1 MTQGGDAAEQI
12 VRLSLEG
19 MEVAVKISGESA
31 KNIALILMAVL
42 REEHKT
48 KGKARLSS
56 MIRSGKELKVFSVQN
71 KDLEKFARE
80 AKRYGVL
87 YCVLKD
93 KGDRSS
99 TGAADIIAR
108 AEDAAK
114 IQRIVDR
121 FGLSKVDRGSAVS
134 EIRDERKNQSRRP
147 PAEDLIDEVLK
158 DVGKE
163 KQPQNPGRA
172 ETGKSRPSLQNSG
185 RADPSAEGTKDPG
198 KKPSVRDKLAEYKAQ
213 EKRSREPEQKLS
225 QAVKKKV
232 KPKER

>member
-19 MEVAVKISGESA
+19 MEVAVKVSGESA

-93 KGDRSS
+93 KGDRSGN
-99 TGAADIIAR
+99 GAADIIAR

-134 EIRDERKNQSRRP
+134 EIKDERKKQSGRS
-147 PAEDLIDEVLK
+147 PAEDIIDEVLK
-158 DVGKE
+158 DAGKE
-163 KQPQNPGRA
+163 KQPQNPARA
-172 ETGKSRPSLQNSG
+172 ETEKSRPSLQNSG
-185 RADPSAEGTKDPG
+185 RADPSVEGNKVPG
-198 KKPSVRDKLAEYKAQ
+198 KKPSVKVKLAEYKAR
-213 EKRSREPEQKLS
+213 EKRSKEPEKNLS
-225 QAVKKKV
+225 QTGKKKV

>member
-198 KKPSVRDKLAEYKAQ
+198 KKPSVRDKLAEYKVQ
-213 EKRSREPEQKLS
+213 DKRRKEPEKNLS
-225 QAVKKKV
+225 QAVKKKM

>member
-134 EIRDERKNQSRRP
+134 EIRDERKKQNRESQ
-147 PAEDLIDEVLK
+147 AEDLIDEVIK
-158 DVGKE
+158 DAGEE

-185 RADPSAEGTKDPG
+185 HADPSEAGTKDSG
-198 KKPSVRDKLAEYKAQ
+198 KKPSVRDKLAEYKVQ
-213 EKRSREPEQKLS
+213 DKRSKDPEKSLL
-225 QAVKKKV
+225 QAGKKKM
-232 KPKER
+232 KSKER